1 MPSLGRLS
9 DGVGSTVS
17 TGEFLNARFGFA
29 VAPNGDILTVNG
41 NDGETSETKP
51 QGQEVNWLH
60 SDTTGSPRGAG
71 MLFGLA
77 VRPGNKGIYFV
88 DDGQHRL
95 NVSTEHMPSVGAAKP
110 SPLPPQALGLP
121 GQVTARPDCAAR
133 STGAQGATG
142 VCRSGGR
149 SGHRL

>member
-1 MPSLGRLS
+1 MESVRRFRPVSSSTPALASPSL
-9 DGVGSTVS
+9 STVTSSRS
-17 TGEFLNARFGFA
+17 TAMTAKLARVSLRA
-29 VAPNGDILTVNG
+29 
-41 NDGETSETKP
+41 
-51 QGQEVNWLH
+51 EVNWLYL
-60 SDTTGSPRGAG
+60 DTTGSPRGAE

-95 NVSTEHMPSVGAAKP
+95 NVSIEHMPTVGAAKP

-121 GQVTARPDCAAR
+121 GQVRARPDCPAR
-133 STGAQGATG
+133 RTGAQGATG
-142 VCRSGGR
+142 ACRSGGR